1 MGLLST
7 VGGIVLI
14 DLVLS
19 GDNALVIGVAAH
31 RLPPRQRRAAVA
43 LGGALAILLRVLFTA
58 LAALL
63 LRVPFLRLLGGVALL
78 GVAAKV
84 VQPDQ
89 EEAGG
94 GRDLGTAAGPWPA
107 VATIVTADAAMS
119 LDNVLGVAAAAG
131 DDLRLL
137 AFGLVLSMVLMVAA
151 GNASA
156 GLLNRHRWLVAL
168 GAAVIAWV
176 GAAMALREP
185 ALAPLLA
192 GPGQP
197 AGSAALRPVL
207 SLAIPALAAGAALL
221 AGRVRTRRENKEPAR

>member
-84 VQPDQ
+84 VQQ

-151 GNASA
+151 GSAIA
-156 GLLNRHRWLVAL
+156 GLLNRYRWLVAL